1 MFDKLDAK
9 LDQVTGS
16 AKELAGKVLGD
27 KKLETE
33 GVVDN
38 LVGKAK
44 EVAADAKKGL
54 EDAVEKS
61 KDLANDAKDAVEGAV
76 ESLKNK
82 F

>member
-16 AKELAGKVLGD
+16 AKELAGKVIGD

-33 GVVDN
+33 GLVDN
-38 LVGKAK
+38 LIGKAK
-44 EVAADAKKGL
+44 DVAADVAEGL
-54 EDAVEKS
+54 DGAMDKA

-76 ESLKNK
+76 DSLKNK

>member
-27 KKLETE
+27 KKLEAE
-33 GVVDN
+33 GLVDN
-38 LVGKAK
+38 LIGKAK
-44 EVAADAKKGL
+44 DVAADVAEGI
-54 EDAVEKS
+54 DGAVDKA

-76 ESLKNK
+76 DSLKNK